1 MAYDVDKEL
10 EALMANIKS
19 SSEEEG
25 PSEAHFVSQEAPVPV
40 QSAPPVQKKENEEYY
55 SGEVYFAA
63 RKPVRPEQPQVSN
76 EPKAPVSPKRRT
88 GPAARK
94 RRTAQKGGKGV
105 DLQNFLRTAGT
116 KGALIYVGILVAIS
130 VLISVYTMSFVNDIL
145 AFNRSSEKVV
155 TVTVSENATTGQL
168 INQFKKK
175 GLIKH
180 KYLCKMFMSLTGDL
194 HGKSGKAT
202 YLSGSFE
209 LTPSMGLE
217 KMLLSCK
224 EVQKADTV
232 MVTIPEGL
240 NIDQIALKLEKAQVC
255 TKGDFY
261 KNMESAVLNFD
272 FINAIENKSAR
283 YNYLEGYM
291 YPDTYEFYVGQ
302 SASSVIRKLL
312 ENFDEKWNDEYDKRA
327 KEIGM
332 SVDEV
337 ITLASIIQK
346 EAGDAEQMP
355 VIASV
360 FNNRLKS
367 SSFRCLQSDA
377 TTVYVAKFIKPNVT
391 SGEADVFSAK
401 YDTYKCIGLPAG
413 PICCPG
419 DDAIRS
425 VLYPAETEYYFFGH
439 DSMGRMYAAKTEAE
453 RNRLM
458 YNAIAGVDDEED
470 K

>member
-10 EALMANIKS
+10 EAIMANIKS
-19 SSEEEG
+19 SSEDEG
-25 PSEAHFVSQEAPVPV
+25 PQEAHFVSREAPLPV
-40 QSAPPVQKKENEEYY
+40 QSTPTVQKKENEEYY

-63 RKPVRPEQPQVSN
+63 KRPVRPAEPQVSR
-76 EPKAPVSPKRRT
+76 EPKAPIAPTKRKT
-88 GPAARK
+88 GTTARK
-94 RRTAQKGGKGV
+94 RKPTAKGGKGAG
-105 DLQNFLRTAGT
+105 LQNFLRANGT

-130 VLISVYTMSFVNDIL
+130 ILISIYTMSFVNDIL

-168 INQFKKK
+168 INQFKKN

-180 KYLCKMFMSLTGDL
+180 KYLCKMFMTLTGDL
-194 HGKSGKAT
+194 HGSSGKAA

-272 FINAIENKSAR
+272 FVNAIENKSAR

-312 ENFDEKWNDEYDKRA
+312 ENFDEKWTDEYAKRA
-327 KEIGM
+327 KELGM

-355 VIASV
+355 IIASV

-391 SGEADVFSAK
+391 SGEADVYAAK

-419 DDAIRS
+419 NDAIRA
-425 VLYPAETEYYFFGH
+425 VLYPAETDYYFFGH
-439 DSMGRMYAAKTEAE
+439 DSMGKMYAAKTEAE

-458 YNAIAGVDDEED
+458 YNAVAGVDDED
-470 K
+470 D

>member
-25 PSEAHFVSQEAPVPV
+25 PSEAHFVSQEAPAPV
-40 QSAPPVQKKENEEYY
+40 QSAPSVHKKENEEYY
-55 SGEVYFAA
+55 SGEVYFAT
-63 RKPVRPEQPQVSN
+63 RKPVRPEQPQVKH

-88 GPAARK
+88 GATARK
-94 RRTAQKGGKGV
+94 RKTAQKGGKGI

-145 AFNRSSEKVV
+145 AFNRSSEKVI

-180 KYLCKMFMSLTGDL
+180 KYLCKMFMTLTGDL

-272 FINAIENKSAR
+272 FISAIENKSAR

-312 ENFDEKWNDEYDKRA
+312 ENFDDRWTDEYDKRA

-355 VIASV
+355 IIASV

-453 RNRLM
+453 RNKLM
-458 YNAIAGVDDEED
+458 YNAVAGVDDEED